1 MNNPT
6 PFPNLPINSQKIIVS
21 PSRQTKLRLGIT
33 IFILMSS
40 LFHTDAQ
47 TPNFNKVK
55 AAYGDWGVETQ
66 FISNS
71 VSPGTDFYTYVNDGW
86 LKSTTI
92 PAGASGFNSFIDAKN
107 KINKQLADMI
117 REGSKATASTDNSSL
132 KQVSEVFLGY
142 LDTDNMNK
150 LGLMPIQKDIDNIL
164 SLNSYEGVAKW
175 MADPKSFSII
185 AIHTGPDLNDRSKF
199 LITLNESGIGLPS
212 PEYYTKKDG
221 AYPEYRQAY
230 KEYIIRTFQ
239 LAGIK
244 NADKRADDILEIET
258 KLAELQWTPSQMRDS
273 KINSHVMPV
282 SELSSYA
289 PGFPWE
295 TFLKERQVDKVTNVI
310 LQADSAI
317 KAKAELFA
325 NTSVSTWS
333 SYLAFHWI
341 VNHSTVLSEEFRKKH
356 FDFYGTKLSG
366 MSSDVPREQKSIQY
380 VNNRLGQLIGKL
392 YVEKYFPAEYL
403 EKIKDLVGY
412 IRKAFAIRIEK
423 LDWLD
428 DSTRK
433 EAMTKL
439 ETVTVRIGYP
449 EVWRDYSSLRFDIKN
464 PVANEQLIAQANWD
478 YERSLLDKAFSSK
491 DWYQVPQTVD
501 ATSSKLYNSIEFPA
515 GILQPVFFDPY
526 ADPAVNFGAIGATI
540 GHELGHC
547 FDDQGSQFDGNGIMR
562 DWWTQK
568 TRKQFEAR
576 TKLLVEQY
584 NAFMPLDG
592 MYINGKQTL
601 GENIGDLTGVTVA
614 YEAYQL
620 YRKEHPDKVKD
631 LNGYTPDQ
639 RYFLSFAQVNRSLYT
654 PEAYR
659 NQILQD
665 YHAPA
670 QYRVNGVVRNVDAWY
685 KAFNVTKK
693 DNLYIKPQDRV
704 RIW

>member
-1 MNNPT
+1 MINPT
-6 PFPNLPINSQKIIVS
+6 LFPNLHMRSHKTEFSVS
-21 PSRQTKLRLGIT
+21 GQRKLKLIM
-33 IFILMSS
+33 FILMPS
-40 LFHTDAQ
+40 LFYIDAQ
-47 TPNFNKVK
+47 TYESHTGK
-55 AAYGDWGVETQ
+55 ATFGEWGVETQ
-66 FISNS
+66 FISKS

-92 PAGASGFNSFIDAKN
+92 PAGASGFNSYIEAKD
-107 KINKQLADMI
+107 KINKQLADII
-117 REGSKATASTDNSSL
+117 RAGSKATASTDNSSL
-132 KQVSEVFLGY
+132 KQVNAVYLGY
-142 LDTDNMNK
+142 LDTHNMDK
-150 LGLMPIQKDIDNIL
+150 LGLLPIQKDLENIL
-164 SLNSYEGVAKW
+164 SLNSYEGIAKW
-175 MADPKSFSII
+175 MANPKSFSII
-185 AIHTGPDLNDRSKF
+185 AIHTGPDLTDRSKF
-199 LITLNESGIGLPS
+199 LVTLNESGIGLPS

-221 AYPEYRQAY
+221 TYPEYRQAY

-282 SELSSYA
+282 SELNSYA
-289 PGFPWE
+289 PGFPWKI
-295 TFLKERQVDKVTNVI
+295 FLKERQVDEISNVI

-317 KAKAELFA
+317 KAKAALFA
-325 NTSVSTWS
+325 NTSINTWS

-341 VNHSTVLSEEFRKKH
+341 VNHSTILPEEFRKNH

-366 MSSDVPREQKSIQY
+366 INSDVPREQKSIQY

-392 YVEKYFPAEYL
+392 YVEKYFPSEYL
-403 EKIKDLVGY
+403 EKIKDLVEY

-428 DSTRK
+428 ESSRK
-433 EAMTKL
+433 EAIAKL
-439 ETVTVRIGYP
+439 EAVTVRIGYP

-464 PVANEQLIAQANWD
+464 PVANEQLIAKANWD
-478 YERSLLDKAFSSK
+478 YERSLLEKPFSSK
-491 DWYQVPQTVD
+491 DWYQIPQTVD

-515 GILQPVFFDPY
+515 GILQPAFFDPY
-526 ADPAVNFGAIGATI
+526 ADSAVNFGAIGAII

-547 FDDQGSQFDGNGIMR
+547 FDDQGSQFDGNGVMR

-568 TRKQFEAR
+568 TRKQFESR
-576 TKLLVEQY
+576 TQLLIEQY
-584 NAFMPLDG
+584 DSFSPLDG
-592 MYINGKQTL
+592 LHINGKQTL
-601 GENIGDLTGVTVA
+601 GENIGDLTGATVA

-620 YRKEHPDKVKD
+620 YRKEHPDHVKN

-659 NQILQD
+659 RVITQD

-670 QYRVNGVVRNVDAWY
+670 SYRVNGVVRNIDAWY
-685 KAFNVTKK
+685 KAFNITKK
-693 DNLYIKPQDRV
+693 DKLYIRPTERV